1 MAELG
6 LESWQIGF
14 RIHAVYL
21 LIQTLDQN
29 LDPSSWRSVSGFNKW
44 VPTAILWSQ
53 FCQAAAI
60 QNTLTSC
67 PHKGTWVG
75 PIKCSLT
82 WNVPAH
88 ISLLSVLVYV
98 ILNLPAFCSL
108 TGLKPYLW
116 LVLHLRINPGF
127 HWEKPTASPNTM
139 WSYTDFKSYG
149 FMTKNH
155 NWEPHVLLQN
165 QSRRC

>member
-21 LIQTLDQN
+21 LIQALDQN

-88 ISLLSVLVYV
+88 ISLLSVLSCICDIEFTSFLFIDWLETLFVARSPFENKPRFSLGKAYSFSKYYV
-98 ILNLPAFCSL
+98 ITHRL
-108 TGLKPYLW
+108 
-116 LVLHLRINPGF
+116 
-127 HWEKPTASPNTM
+127 
-139 WSYTDFKSYG
+139 
-149 FMTKNH
+149 
-155 NWEPHVLLQN
+155 
-165 QSRRC
+165 